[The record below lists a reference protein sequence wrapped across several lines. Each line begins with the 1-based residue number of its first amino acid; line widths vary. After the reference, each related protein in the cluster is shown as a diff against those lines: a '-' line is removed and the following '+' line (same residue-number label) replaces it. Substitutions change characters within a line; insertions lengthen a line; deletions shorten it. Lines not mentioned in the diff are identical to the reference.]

1 MDDFQ
6 PRIRD
11 KTRPARVVARVTMRD
26 RTAQFATM
34 CAASTATVARV
45 DGVDVGA
52 RVKET
57 RANARANAKVATC
70 ETVRAYA
77 RTAAIALEATR
88 TYVEEHRGRYKGASD
103 RERDAFEAETS
114 ESIRE
119 CQRCVASAR
128 DAVEN
133 ARDGGALARAPQCAA
148 HLHGIGLILSESL
161 NDVARAFDKVRE
173 TRFAATLER
182 AERERQRK
190 RAATRARYDD
200 AGTGASGADDDGVA
214 RAVRVEGVEMRQ
226 EQVHAERQDGLEEE
240 LTQLLDEVRMAEKNV
255 IEMSAL
261 SSLFATHVQA
271 QAEQIESLYQDA
283 IESSRHL
290 DMGNVEM
297 KKTIARKGSAQRYV
311 ALILLVATLGLLFLD
326 WYSG

>member
-1 MDDFQ
+1 
-6 PRIRD
+6 
-11 KTRPARVVARVTMRD
+11 MRD
-26 RTAQFATM
+26 RTSEFATM
-34 CAASTATVARV
+34 CAASTARAARG
-45 DGVDVGA
+45 DGALDGA
-52 RVKET
+52 RAGET
-57 RANARANAKVATC
+57 RANSRARAKLATC
-70 ETVRAYA
+70 EAVRACA
-77 RTAAIALEATR
+77 RAAAIALEATR
-88 TYVEEHRGRYKGASD
+88 TYVEEHRGAYKGASD

-114 ESIRE
+114 ESIGE
-119 CQRCVASAR
+119 CQRCVARAR
-128 DAVEN
+128 DAVED

-148 HLHGIGLILSESL
+148 HLHGIGLILSDAL

-182 AERERQRK
+182 AERERQRR

-200 AGTGASGADDDGVA
+200 AGTGAPGGDDDGLV
-214 RAVRVEGVEMRQ
+214 RAVHVDGVEMRQ
-226 EQVHAERQDGLEEE
+226 EQAHAERQDGLEEE
-240 LTQLLDEVRMAEKNV
+240 LTQLLDQVRMAEKNV